1 MRFKISLITVL
12 FVSFLCLAQNDW
24 ENQNVISI
32 NKLAPRAGIVPFT
45 SLQDAQELEEE
56 KSERYLSLNGVWKFK
71 LSETFESSPK
81 DFFKPE
87 FDVGGWDEIEVP
99 SCWQM
104 QGFGKP
110 IYTNVRYPFEKKP
123 PFIEPRYDNT
133 NTVGSY
139 RREFTLPES
148 WTGKRI
154 VVHFGGVNSAFYLW
168 VNGEKVGYSQGSWTP
183 AEFDITDYVQAGGNT
198 ISAKVFR
205 WSDGSYLEDQD
216 GWRMSGIFRKVYLIA
231 QNRLSITDMN
241 IVTDLD
247 KLYKDAVVKA
257 NFTVL
262 NSGEKASSP
271 AEIKA
276 QITGEKGEAAA
287 EAKVA
292 VPAIKPGERS
302 EVKTYIRVE
311 APKKWNAE
319 TPNLYSFTASLNSQ
333 QDKEFAGLK
342 IGFREIEIKDQQVF
356 VNGEPVIFKG
366 VNRVEHSETGG
377 KKVSYEQLKK
387 EILLMKRNNINVVRT
402 AHYPANEELCELCD
416 EYGIYVVD
424 EANLESHEYGF
435 HNNKLALDPSWEE
448 AHLDRIRSL
457 IYRDRNHPSV
467 IFWSHGNEAGTNRNL
482 IEMDKL
488 ARRLDPS
495 RPTHYHIEAK
505 QKVFDTLGGP
515 RYRSLEEL
523 KKIALNGDSRPFLL
537 NEFAHAMGNA
547 MGSLTEYT
555 EMFEKHKRLIGGCI
569 WDWIDQGIAR
579 EKNGREY
586 WAYGGDFGDKPNS
599 GNFCINGVILP
610 DLSVTGK
617 LMEVKKAYQ
626 PIIFEGV
633 NLGDKL
639 IRIENRYDFTN
650 LSELNFWWRVLEDG
664 RQIQAGILEGVEA
677 EPNTKTSPL
686 KVGFDSS
693 GFKQGSEYVL
703 ELSARTA
710 KDMNWADK
718 GFEIAFGQFV
728 VQRSDFKPR
737 LGKQG
742 ELECSALDKEF
753 DVSGE
758 GFTAS
763 FDIAEGILSSLSYE
777 GAEVIQTGP
786 KGHFWRAPTDND
798 NKGFKKQWREAGL
811 DKLKRTVLDVDYVP
825 SDKMAVVTVKAMY
838 SEDLQIKEPIGWET
852 QEQYTVYPCGSIQV
866 DMQMRP
872 FGKMPE
878 NLPRLGSLMI
888 APKGFDNFQ
897 WYGKGPMHSYPDRKE
912 GQKLG
917 IYSGSVSE
925 QFVPYPRPQ
934 EFGNKSLV
942 RWFTLKN
949 DAGQGF
955 KVAGRQALNV
965 TVSHFSDEDL
975 TSASHLYE
983 LEKQDR
989 CFVNVD
995 YANAPVGNQSCGN
1008 VLPLEKYRLKPQ
1020 KVNYGFVI
1028 QPCE

>member
-1 MRFKISLITVL
+1 MRFKTALFTALFLSSLC
-12 FVSFLCLAQNDW
+12 FAQNDW
-24 ENQNVISI
+24 ENQEVIAI

-45 SLQDAQELEEE
+45 SMQEALGLEEE
-56 KSERYLSLNGVWKFK
+56 ESERYISLNGIWKFK
-71 LSETFESSPK
+71 LSESPESSPK
-81 DFFKPE
+81 GFFKPDFSVE
-87 FDVGGWDEIEVP
+87 GWDEIEVP

-133 NTVGSY
+133 NTAGSY
-139 RREFTLPES
+139 RRTFNLPADWS
-148 WTGKRI
+148 SKRI

-183 AEFDITDYVQAGGNT
+183 AEFDITDYVHSGENT
-198 ISAKVFR
+198 LAAQVFR

-231 QNRLSITDMN
+231 QNELCITDMHV
-241 IVTDLD
+241 VTDLD
-247 KLYKDAVVKA
+247 KLYKDAVVTASFK
-257 NFTVL
+257 VH
-262 NSGEKASSP
+262 NSSGKASKP

-276 QITGEKGEAAA
+276 QITGEKGDSAA
-287 EAKVA
+287 EAKIS
-292 VPAIKPGERS
+292 VPAIEPGRSS

-311 APKKWNAE
+311 APKKWTAE
-319 TPNLYSFTASLNSQ
+319 TPSLYNFTASLNSE
-333 QDKEFAGLK
+333 QDEEFVGFK
-342 IGFREIEIKDQQVF
+342 FGFREVEIKDQQVF

-377 KKVSYEQLKK
+377 KSVSYEQLKK

-416 EYGIYVVD
+416 EYGLYVVD

-482 IEMDKL
+482 VEMDKL
-488 ARRLDPS
+488 ARRLDPT
-495 RPTHYHIEAK
+495 RPTHYHIEAE
-505 QKVFDTLGGP
+505 QNAFDTLGGP

-523 KKIALNGDSRPFLL
+523 RKIALNGDSRPFLL
-537 NEFAHAMGNA
+537 NEFAHAMGNS
-547 MGSLTEYT
+547 MGNLTEYT

-579 EKNGREY
+579 EKDGREY

-599 GNFCINGVILP
+599 GNFCINGVVLP
-610 DLSVTGK
+610 DLTVTGK
-617 LMEVKKAYQ
+617 LMEVKKAFQ
-626 PIIFEGV
+626 PVIFEGV
-633 NLGDKL
+633 NLKDNL

-650 LSELNFWWRVLEDG
+650 LSELDFSWRILEDG
-664 RQIQAGILEGVEA
+664 REVQSGRLEGVEA
-677 EPNTKTSPL
+677 EPNSKTKPF
-686 KVGFDSS
+686 KAGFDSS
-693 GFKQGSEYVL
+693 SFKQGSEYVL
-703 ELSARTA
+703 ELSARLT
-710 KDMNWADK
+710 KDENWADK

-728 VQRSDFKPR
+728 VQRSDFKASFA
-737 LGKQG
+737 KQG
-742 ELECSALDKEF
+742 RLDCSSLDKQF
-753 DVSGE
+753 DISGE

-763 FDIAEGILSSLSYE
+763 FDISEGVLSSLSYD
-777 GAEVIQTGP
+777 GTEVIQTGP

-798 NKGFKKQWREAGL
+798 KKQFAKQWRNAGL
-811 DKLKRTVLDVDYVP
+811 DKFERTVLDVDYVP
-825 SDKMAVVTVKAMY
+825 SDKKAVVTVKAMY
-838 SEDLQIKEPIGWET
+838 SEDLQKAEPIGWET
-852 QEQYTVYPCGSIQV
+852 KEEYTVYPCGSVQV
-866 DMQMRP
+866 DMQMEP
-872 FGKMPE
+872 FGKMPD
-878 NLPRLGSLMI
+878 NLPRIGSRMI
-888 APKGFDNFQ
+888 APNGFENFQ
-897 WYGKGPMHSYPDRKE
+897 WYGKGPMHSYRDRLE

-917 IYSGSVSE
+917 IYEGSVSG

-949 DAGQGF
+949 DAGDGF
-955 KVAGRQALNV
+955 KVSGMQGLNV
-965 TVSHFSDEDL
+965 TVSHFSDDNL
-975 TSASHLYE
+975 TSASHLYD
-983 LEKQDR
+983 LKKQGQ

-995 YANAPVGNQSCGN
+995 YANAPVGNQSCGS

-1020 KVNYGFVI
+1020 KASYGFVI
-1028 QPCE
+1028 QPCQ